1 MKNTTTPPLNFPSNK
16 TFSPLLQAAC
26 SLVLG
31 LVGIVVTKILGEETF
46 YQFVFAFT
54 GIVVYCLVNAIIS
67 VFRDSFVRYTL
78 VSWWVYIGLVIILL
92 LFARFISGE
101 SIQSHKEFIQM
112 LISLSIFYVVVSVV
126 VRIIRAVWQ
135 FAEND
140 KW

>member
-1 MKNTTTPPLNFPSNK
+1 KI
-16 TFSPLLQAAC
+16 FSPLLSADC
-26 SLVLG
+26 SLALG
-31 LVGIVVTKILGEETF
+31 LAGIVVTKMSGMETS

-78 VSWWVYIGLVIILL
+78 VSWWIYIGLVIVLIL
-92 LFARFISGE
+92 ADRFISGE
-101 SIQSHKEFIQM
+101 SIQTHKEFIQM
-112 LISLSIFYVVVSVV
+112 LISLSIFYVVVSVM
-126 VRIIRAVWQ
+126 VRIIRAAWQ